1 MAFTRATLTVMALT
15 SILTACVTPAPLT
28 PGAENVLLSNK
39 SASSS
44 CHYVGEIARLN
55 HNGVEEAYTTHENL
69 QAVQINALKN
79 EAFQRGGNYVQLTDH
94 ATIYQRAHRSRSQT
108 TLESHALTGR
118 LYTCPAAALSQ
129 QQDQLPEKRTENAAP
144 EHALF
149 AHQYAQ

>member
-1 MAFTRATLTVMALT
+1 MAFIRTTLTVMALT
-15 SILTACVTPAPLT
+15 SVLTACVTPAPLT
-28 PGAENVLLSNK
+28 PGAEKVILSNE
-39 SASSS
+39 SAPSS
-44 CHYVGEIARLN
+44 CRYVGEIARLN

-94 ATIYQRAHRSRSQT
+94 ATVYQRTHRMRSQT
-108 TLESHALTGR
+108 SLESHALTGR

-129 QQDQLPEKRTENAAP
+129 RQNQLPEKRTWSATP